1 MVGVVVKGP
10 GVLWASQCLNLLQ
23 NRKVYGYRRCVRLGR
38 NCTLS
43 STVYSLNNVLVGH
56 PEPEGIGFFS
66 VGNVLLRHV
75 SRCVLT
81 L

>member
-10 GVLWASQCLNLLQ
+10 GVLWVYQYLNLLQ
-23 NRKVYGYRRCVRLGR
+23 IRKVRGCRQYARPER

-43 STVYSLNNVLVGH
+43 SAVYSLNNVLEGH
-56 PEPEGIGFFS
+56 LEPEGIGFSS

-75 SRCVLT
+75 SRCFLVS
-81 L
+81 